1 MGWGANSRSREGAAQ
16 ILLSN
21 SRAPAVLRP
30 AVRIVVAREVRR
42 LQIRPD
48 PRGRFGNASTVF
60 PVERGRR
67 RAFEPQQL
75 AFGLPGGLPQA
86 LRYRADAQVLAVR
99 GVAKIVAIGF
109 MTPLKTDGVGSGGHR
124 HGSQGLR
131 RAESGALSGQHC
143 GDVLLEWD
151 RDRQREMAALGPNL
165 QGKR

>member
-42 LQIRPD
+42 FQIRPD

-75 AFGLPGGLPQA
+75 AFSRPGGLPQA
-86 LRYRADAQVLAVR
+86 LRYRADAQVLTVR
-99 GVAKIVAIGF
+99 GVAKIVALGF
-109 MTPLKTDGVGSGGHR
+109 VPTLKTNAVGSGGHR
-124 HGSQGLR
+124 HGCQGLL
-131 RAESGALSGQHC
+131 RAETGALAGQHG
-143 GDVLLEWD
+143 GDV
-151 RDRQREMAALGPNL
+151 
-165 QGKR
+165 